1 MSLKNQQICFTLDP
15 DLYALIGQYA
25 YAHGVPIAAAMREI
39 LRTYL
44 SVARSDYQ
52 NGWHEGYMAAV
63 RAVRE
68 GVTRAM
74 NGVIAEMRP
83 ENNQRLATD
92 AMLATAWD
100 AAAMPL
106 VPQDPAGFPVVPLQQ
121 PDPMIAPQM
130 AYPYPPDYYPPDDD
144 GTR

>member
-52 NGWHEGYMAAV
+52 NGWHEGYLAAV

-92 AMLATAWD
+92 TMLAAAWD

-106 VPQDPAGFPVVPLQQ
+106 QDPNFPVVPLQQ
-121 PDPMIAPQM
+121 PVPVVDPMLAPM
-130 AYPYPPDYYPPDDD
+130 AYPYPPGYYPPDDD